1 MPEVFLNAAV
11 KRPACNPLCRPVSSA
26 AAVSTVPSPRPAA
39 AKEPRRGVGVQRAKP
54 FGAVCGGR
62 RSGEERES
70 RGRSPLALSAE
81 DAAPAR
87 SGSPEGGALWRCPRR
102 TPLRR
107 GAGVQ
112 RAEPFGAVCGGR
124 RSGEER
130 ESRGRSPLALSA
142 EDAAPARSG
151 SPEGRALWRCLRRTK
166 QISAV
171 PFLPVN
177 IEYAIIIQNE

>member
-1 MPEVFLNAAV
+1 MQQ
-11 KRPACNPLCRPVSSA
+11 PLVLYQVPV
-26 AAVSTVPSPRPAA
+26 PP
-39 AKEPRRGVGVQRAKP
+39 Q
-54 FGAVCGGR
+54 R
-62 RSGEERES
+62 RSPGGAWES

-112 RAEPFGAVCGGR
+112 RAEPFGAVRGGR
-124 RSGEER
+124 CSGEER
-130 ESRGRSPLALSA
+130 ESRGQSPLALSA

-151 SPEGRALWRCLRRTK
+151 SPEGGALWRCLRRTPLRRGAGV
-166 QISAV
+166 QRAEPFGAV
-171 PFLPVN
+171 CGG
-177 IEYAIIIQNE
+177 QNKFPLFRSCQ